1 MFQKSLLNLFVL
13 SGFLFFAGC
22 TASKNTSQIS
32 AQNTSSIINGTPVLE
47 TDMLAKSTAG
57 LLVNYRYDG
66 IEKVW
71 FQGCSASVLA
81 TRFILTAAHC
91 VQGTTA
97 SDMAVNFTINSFT
110 SNQQMNKE
118 TRVNDIFSTP
128 KMVVRKVKNYI
139 IHPGYSGSGDNDIA
153 LIILESDIPATAI
166 PATFLP
172 DQYLNVTD
180 LTTAFDGQ
188 KVQVTLLG
196 FGIIN
201 EAEQTETEV
210 MRRTTLPAR
219 FDKRFVVTDQT
230 GGTGGCFGDSGGPAY
245 FEVEGKTFLVGVT
258 HGPHEGSST
267 CHEEGEWLNPSLFQK
282 FLKDSMADLESG
294 KAQQN

>member
-1 MFQKSLLNLFVL
+1 MFQKLLFIAGLLVFV
-13 SGFLFFAGC
+13 GC
-22 TASKNTSQIS
+22 TASKNTSQIDTQVNS
-32 AQNTSSIINGTPVLE
+32 NIINGTPVDASDVLS
-47 TDMLAKSTAG
+47 KSTAG

-71 FQGCSASVLA
+71 FQGCSASVLGG
-81 TRFILTAAHC
+81 RFILTAAHC
-91 VQGTTA
+91 VQGTPA
-97 SDMAVNFTINSFT
+97 NDMAVNFTIHSFT

-118 TRVNDIFSTP
+118 TRVKDIFNHP

-139 IHPGYSGSGDNDIA
+139 IHPEYSGSGDHDIA
-153 LIILESDIPATAI
+153 LIMLDSDSPATAI
-166 PATFLP
+166 PVTFLP
-172 DQYLNVTD
+172 DQYLD
-180 LTTAFDGQ
+180 AAGFTTSLDGQ

-201 EAEQTETEV
+201 ESEQTETEV

-245 FEVEGKTFLVGVT
+245 FDINGKTYLVGVT
-258 HGPHEGSST
+258 HGPHEGSTT

-282 FLKDSMADLESG
+282 FLKDSMAQLESG
-294 KAQQN
+294 KSTEN